1 MKMTPQEKLSALE
14 VIAALW
20 PIFLSLAGLVFSALV
35 WFIRLEQRQKNTQ
48 RELDEHKLFTKESIA
63 AQKENFDKNNKAI
76 WDKIEAF
83 GNKFDRLFEGLGEIK
98 GMLNR
103 KD

>member
-1 MKMTPQEKLSALE
+1 MNSQDKVSILE
-14 VIAALW
+14 VVATLW
-20 PIFLSLAGLVFSALV
+20 PIFASLVGGMFLALV

-48 RELDEHKLFTKESIA
+48 KELEDHKLTTKESIA